1 MPKLCINSRDELQ
14 MVDLTNVAYLKASG
28 CYTDFH
34 YVQGKVRT
42 EAHCLSVF
50 ESAISNQY
58 QDAPSPFF
66 RLGRSYLVNTTLIA
80 SVSLPKG
87 TITFT
92 SEEVKPLQLS
102 KRLLKT
108 VKEHMAR
115 LYGKHSL
122 ANQNNSETKPYTSER
137 I

>member
-42 EAHCLSVF
+42 EAQCLSVL
-50 ESAISNQY
+50 ESAINNQY

-92 SEEVKPLQLS
+92 SEEVMPLQLS